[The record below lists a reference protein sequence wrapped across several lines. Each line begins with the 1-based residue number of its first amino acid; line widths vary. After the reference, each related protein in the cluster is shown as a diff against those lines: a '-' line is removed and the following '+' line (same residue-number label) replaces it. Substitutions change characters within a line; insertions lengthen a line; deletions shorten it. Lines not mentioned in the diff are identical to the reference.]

1 MKPTRRVARMKDV
14 HTQHLDAMAM
24 VVGSICSTSL
34 LVGRLLALLL
44 RKRRGLEED

>member
-24 VVGSICSTSL
+24 AVGSICSTSL
-34 LVGRLLALLL
+34 LLGRLLALLL
-44 RKRRGLEED
+44 RKGRLLEED